1 VAVRLRLRRIGKKKM
16 PMYQIVAADS
26 RAARNGKFLEVI
38 GRYEPRQDPMLI
50 ATNDTRV
57 FHWLKNGALPT
68 DTVRSL
74 FQRNGLWIKWT
85 LTKQGADPAKI
96 ASELEKFQMAQAEK
110 RRHDEERRS
119 RRHASRKKVKKGEG
133 AAAASPVAAPA
144 AAPAAAPVAAP
155 VAVPVVV
162 PVAAPAAAP
171 VAAPVAVP
179 AAAPVAAPAVA
190 PAVAPAPSGDTPAGT

>member
-38 GRYEPRQDPMLI
+38 GRYEPRQDPMII
-50 ATNDTRV
+50 ATNETRV

-74 FQRNGLWIKWT
+74 FQRNGLWVKWT

-110 RRHDEERRS
+110 RRHDEERRA
-119 RRHASRKKVKKGEG
+119 RRHASRKKVPKGED
-133 AAAASPVAAPA
+133 AAAAAPAPAPA
-144 AAPAAAPVAAP
+144 AAPAP
-155 VAVPVVV
+155 
-162 PVAAPAAAP
+162 APAAAP
-171 VAAPVAVP
+171 AP
-179 AAAPVAAPAVA
+179 
-190 PAVAPAPSGDTPAGT
+190 APAPSGDAPAGT

>member
-38 GRYEPRQDPMLI
+38 GRYEPRQDPMII
-50 ATNDTRV
+50 ATNEARV

-85 LTKQGADPAKI
+85 LTKQGTDPAKI

-110 RRHDEERRS
+110 RRHDEERRV
-119 RRHASRKKVKKGEG
+119 RRHASRKKVKKTEGEG
-133 AAAASPVAAPA
+133 APA
-144 AAPAAAPVAAP
+144 AAPAPSGD
-155 VAVPVVV
+155 
-162 PVAAPAAAP
+162 
-171 VAAPVAVP
+171 
-179 AAAPVAAPAVA
+179 
-190 PAVAPAPSGDTPAGT
+190 APAPAPPADAPAGT

>member
-38 GRYEPRQDPMLI
+38 GRYEPRQDPMVI
-50 ATNDTRV
+50 AANETRV

-74 FQRNGLWIKWT
+74 FQRNGLWVKWT

-96 ASELEKFQMAQAEK
+96 ATEMEKFQMAQAEK
-110 RRHDEERRS
+110 RRHDEERRA
-119 RRHASRKKVKKGEG
+119 RRHAARKKVKKTEGEG
-133 AAAASPVAAPA
+133 AAATAPA
-144 AAPAAAPVAAP
+144 P
-155 VAVPVVV
+155 
-162 PVAAPAAAP
+162 
-171 VAAPVAVP
+171 
-179 AAAPVAAPAVA
+179 
-190 PAVAPAPSGDTPAGT
+190 APAPSGDAPPQA